1 MKIGIFGDSYS
12 STYAY
17 TEVKP
22 YASWSMMLSEK
33 YDVTNFSEN
42 GSSLYYMKLLFD
54 NHQRNFDKIVFCVTA
69 PGRVTFNPDSLKKKY
84 GTGYQHISTIHIIKS
99 RLELPELTELDKKR
113 YKILYEY
120 LLEIQDLEQE
130 KYYNLMMVKDI
141 IAQRPDTILIPCFS
155 TSLTDQVTSLEDITW
170 FEDRILNKKTG
181 FYKDYRL
188 CHMSLEN
195 NKILF
200 NLVEEAILNNKTR
213 IDLDIKQFTEPSME
227 IKKLLEGGDL

>member
-12 STYAY
+12 STYGY
-17 TEVKP
+17 GKVNP

-33 YDVTNFSEN
+33 YDVKNFSEN

-54 NHQRNFDKIVFCVTA
+54 KHQQDLDKIIFCITA
-69 PGRVTFNPDSLKKKY
+69 SGRVTFNPNSLKKKY
-84 GTGYQHISTIHIIKS
+84 GTRFQHIPTIYTIKS
-99 RLELPELTELDKKR
+99 RLELPELTEPDRQR
-113 YKILYEY
+113 YKILYDY

-130 KYYNLMMVKDI
+130 KYHNLMMVKDI
-141 IAQRPDTILIPCFS
+141 ITQRPDTILIPCFP
-155 TSLTDQVTSLEDITW
+155 TSLTDQVTSLEDITR

-181 FYKDYRL
+181 FYKDHRL

-200 NLVEEAILNNKTR
+200 YRVEEAILTNKTR
-213 IDLDIKQFTEPSME
+213 IDLDIRQFTEPSME
-227 IKKLLEGGDL
+227 IKTLLEGGD